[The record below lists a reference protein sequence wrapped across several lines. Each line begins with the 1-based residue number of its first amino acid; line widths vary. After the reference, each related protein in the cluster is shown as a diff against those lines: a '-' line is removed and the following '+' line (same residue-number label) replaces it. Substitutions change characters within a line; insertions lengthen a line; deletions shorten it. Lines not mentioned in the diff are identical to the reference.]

1 MSKIA
6 KISKTVLLLG
16 LLTSVAT
23 LTACG
28 KKEATTTTAS
38 SSVTKTSQLSSKEKS
53 TTSQATEV
61 TSKATDTGSTTAETG
76 SSKTSETAS
85 STATTSTF
93 NLDAIVAGD
102 FSSIAGTWANV
113 NGKTVVIEGDKLI
126 FETEGESD
134 PNQYNLIE
142 SQNLNESGRVG
153 ASIGFYNNGERQG
166 GIVLSIVPAGVPNIL
181 GEVSDQDHLEMG
193 HMPTTAD
200 SGEHFFRQ

>member
-1 MSKIA
+1 MSKTA

-28 KKEATTTTAS
+28 KKEATTTAS
-38 SSVTKTSQLSSKEKS
+38 SSVTKTSQSSSKEKV
-53 TTSQATEV
+53 TTSPATEGN
-61 TSKATDTGSTTAETG
+61 SEAISEDTEAETA
-76 SSKTSETAS
+76 TSETAS

-93 NLDAIVAGD
+93 NLDAIAAGD
-102 FSSIAGTWANV
+102 FSSIAGTWANAK
-113 NGKTVVIEGDKLI
+113 GQIVVIEGDKLI

-134 PNQYNLIE
+134 PNQYHLIE
-142 SQNLNESGRVG
+142 SQSLNEEGRVG

-166 GIVLSIVPAGVPNIL
+166 GAHLSIVPAGVPNIL

>member
-1 MSKIA
+1 MSKTA

-38 SSVTKTSQLSSKEKS
+38 SSVTKTSQSSSKEKV
-53 TTSQATEV
+53 TTSPATEA
-61 TSKATDTGSTTAETG
+61 TSEATEAETA
-76 SSKTSETAS
+76 TSETAS

-102 FSSIAGTWANV
+102 FSSIAGTWANA

-142 SQNLNESGRVG
+142 SQNLHEEGRVG